1 MVCNI
6 WLFTG
11 EVFGFERIGVVVVE
25 FEFGGMRGAA
35 RFLPFDESIAL
46 RADGSAESLLGEAV
60 EGVVA
65 NAGIRVF
72 ENGHETESV
81 DGLWA

>member
-1 MVCNI
+1 MVENGPELVCHFGLI
-6 WLFTG
+6 GG

-35 RFLPFDESIAL
+35 RFLPFDESMAL
-46 RADGSAESLLGEAV
+46 CADRPAEGLLGEAV

-65 NAGIRVF
+65 DAGLRVV
-72 ENGHETESV
+72 ENGH
-81 DGLWA
+81 